1 MRRKNTQY
9 LTGKNL
15 LEDFKTVFV
24 SMATIEAAQH
34 EAERSESA
42 VMAYLSKV
50 NSGFYL
56 NPNAISENSQMNAAR
71 ASLDAHI
78 KKVQVQ
84 QMTSMNAQQL
94 QSLIDQ
100 DRSSYIGRKV
110 RVSVTSLEIMP
121 IVSVWFDIN
130 NGYRDNQTR
139 KRTVVGTV
147 EEVLLDKNVLVLKP
161 TSGMRFLYTNLQNYI
176 VYIIDPETLTP
187 MVDITLI

>member
-1 MRRKNTQY
+1 MRRKNTQH
-9 LTGKNL
+9 LTGKSL
-15 LEDFKTVFV
+15 LEDFQTVFV

-42 VMAYLSKV
+42 VMAYLSTV
-50 NSGFYL
+50 NSGLYL
-56 NPNAISENSQMNAAR
+56 NPNAISENSQVNAAR

-139 KRTVVGTV
+139 KRSVVGTV

-176 VYIIDPETLTP
+176 VYIINPETLAP
-187 MVDITLI
+187 MVDIAII